1 MNFKGYTILNESKKS
16 KDVTVIFLSARAK
29 STKKDSNSM
38 FFFEDAA
45 KKAGIKMITVDP
57 SSASISGS
65 DGKHKI
71 VDHSGGKNEYI
82 VSPQNCV
89 VFTRRTCLKNSESK
103 DFVRE
108 MERLGYVMI
117 NSLDTMEICEDK
129 FVTYKKLKAAN
140 ISTPQTVVISSSS
153 MNKLEEK
160 VNSIGGRFPIV
171 AKILEGTQG
180 SGVMIF
186 ESMMSLRSSLQ
197 AIFTLVPKADILL
210 QEKINSDC
218 DYRIHVLYNGFDR
231 VSGVD
236 NYKVIGCMQRNV
248 MEGDFRSNFSLGATA
263 EKGHLTPELEKI
275 SKQAAYAVR
284 GRWVGV
290 DVIMDSG
297 TKQCYVLEINSS
309 PGTKGITTAAGDD
322 VVGEIFN
329 MIKNDFK
336 YTKYDSDQIGKYE
349 TVTIKNL
356 DCDAVMNFDSGKTF
370 TEMMCSSV
378 NMKNDDT
385 VAYVYNGVTYTADM
399 SGVKRNEPM
408 IEMNIKFN
416 GTVYKNELV
425 ILKQTNDSKILNTMV
440 GGSRFINRISDNG
453 VVIDDSFV
461 LTDNT
466 LNFEVPVEKVEEGLL
481 TEGMNWLFG
490 VNDEEIRLA
499 GLKNLISTFMTGSRD
514 IYTRKRWAIEGV
526 ENGGKD
532 NWILSYN
539 GKKFLECKENY
550 PFFLNNY
557 MPFKFACK
565 IAGVIE
571 SIMDRVVDMSQYPEA
586 EEK

>member
-1 MNFKGYTILNESKKS
+1 MNNKGYTILNESKKS

-38 FFFEDAA
+38 FFFEEAA
-45 KKAGIKMITVDP
+45 KKAGMKMITVDP
-57 SSASISGS
+57 SASSISSS

-71 VDHSGGKNEYI
+71 IDHSSGKNEYV
-82 VSPQNCV
+82 VSPNNCV

-140 ISTPQTVVISSSS
+140 ISTPQTVVVSSSS

-160 VNSIGGRFPIV
+160 VQSIGGRFPIV

-218 DYRIHVLYNGFDR
+218 DYRVHVLYNGFDR

-236 NYKVIGCMQRNV
+236 NYKIIGCMQRNV
-248 MEGDFRSNFSLGATA
+248 MEGDFRSNFSLGATT
-263 EKGHLTPELEKI
+263 EKGHLTPELERI
-275 SKQAAYAVR
+275 SKQAAYAVK

-309 PGTKGITTAAGDD
+309 PGTKGITSTGDD

-329 MIKNDFK
+329 MIKDDFK

-356 DCDAVMNFDSGKTF
+356 ECDAVMNFDSSKTF

-378 NMKNDDT
+378 NMKSDDT

-408 IEMNIKFN
+408 IELNIKFN
-416 GTVYKNELV
+416 GTV
-425 ILKQTNDSKILNTMV
+425 
-440 GGSRFINRISDNG
+440 
-453 VVIDDSFV
+453 
-461 LTDNT
+461 
-466 LNFEVPVEKVEEGLL
+466 
-481 TEGMNWLFG
+481 
-490 VNDEEIRLA
+490 
-499 GLKNLISTFMTGSRD
+499 
-514 IYTRKRWAIEGV
+514 
-526 ENGGKD
+526 
-532 NWILSYN
+532 
-539 GKKFLECKENY
+539 
-550 PFFLNNY
+550 
-557 MPFKFACK
+557 
-565 IAGVIE
+565 
-571 SIMDRVVDMSQYPEA
+571 
-586 EEK
+586 

>member
-1 MNFKGYTILNESKKS
+1 MDYKGYSIILNESKKS

-45 KKAGIKMITVDP
+45 KKAGVKMITIDP
-57 SSASISGS
+57 SSASISGN

-71 VDHSGGKNEYI
+71 IDHSDGKNEYT

-108 MERLGYVMI
+108 LERLGYIMI

-153 MNKLEEK
+153 MNKLDEK
-160 VNSIGGRFPIV
+160 VQSIGGRFPIV

-186 ESMMSLRSSLQ
+186 ESMMSLKSALQ

-218 DYRIHVLYNGFDR
+218 DYRIHVLYDGFDR
-231 VSGVD
+231 VSSVD

-248 MEGDFRSNFSLGATA
+248 MEGDFRSNFSLGATT

-275 SKQAAYAVR
+275 SKQAAFAVK

-309 PGTKGITTAAGDD
+309 PGTKGITNTGDD

-336 YTKYDSDQIGKYE
+336 YTKYDSDQIGKFE

-356 DCDAVMNFDSGKTF
+356 DCDAVMNFDSNKTF

-408 IEMNIKFN
+408 IELNIKFN
-416 GTVYKNELV
+416 GIVYKNELV

-453 VVIDDSFV
+453 IVVDDSFI

-466 LNFEVPVEKVEEGLL
+466 LNFKVPSEIVEEGLL

-499 GLKNLISTFMTGSRD
+499 GLRNLIMTFITGSRGA
-514 IYTRKRWAIEGV
+514 YTRKKWTIESE
-526 ENGGKD
+526 ENKD
-532 NWILSYN
+532 NWVLSYN
-539 GKKFLECKENY
+539 SKKFLECKDSNIY
-550 PFFLNNY
+550 FLNNY
-557 MPFKFACK
+557 MPFKLACK

-571 SIMDRVVDMSQYPEA
+571 SIMDKVVDMSQYPEA
-586 EEK
+586 EEN

>member
-1 MNFKGYTILNESKKS
+1 
-16 KDVTVIFLSARAK
+16 
-29 STKKDSNSM
+29 
-38 FFFEDAA
+38 
-45 KKAGIKMITVDP
+45 
-57 SSASISGS
+57 
-65 DGKHKI
+65 
-71 VDHSGGKNEYI
+71 
-82 VSPQNCV
+82 
-89 VFTRRTCLKNSESK
+89 
-103 DFVRE
+103 
-108 MERLGYVMI
+108 
-117 NSLDTMEICEDK
+117 
-129 FVTYKKLKAAN
+129 
-140 ISTPQTVVISSSS
+140 
-153 MNKLEEK
+153 
-160 VNSIGGRFPIV
+160 
-171 AKILEGTQG
+171 
-180 SGVMIF
+180 
-186 ESMMSLRSSLQ
+186 
-197 AIFTLVPKADILL
+197 LL

-263 EKGHLTPELEKI
+263 EKGHLTPELERI
-275 SKQAAYAVR
+275 SKQAAYAVK

-290 DVIMDSG
+290 DVIMDSA

-322 VVGEIFN
+322 VVGEIFG

-349 TVTIKNL
+349 TVTLKNL
-356 DCDAVMNFDSGKTF
+356 DCDAVMHFESDKTF

-385 VAYVYNGVTYTADM
+385 VSYVYNGVTYTADM

-440 GGSRFINRISDNG
+440 GGSRFINRIADNG
-453 VVIDDSFV
+453 VVADESFI

-466 LNFEVPVEKVEEGLL
+466 LNFEVPQTVVEEGLL

-490 VNDEEIRLA
+490 VHDEEIRLA
-499 GLKNLISTFMTGSRD
+499 GLRNLIMTFMTGSRE
-514 IYTRKRWAIEGV
+514 IYTRKKWTIEGFV
-526 ENGGKD
+526 SEDDKKY
-532 NWILSYN
+532 WVLCYN
-539 GKKFLECKENY
+539 GKKFLECKENQPY
-550 PFFLNNY
+550 FLNNY
-557 MPFKFACK
+557 MPFKIACK

-571 SIMDRVVDMSQYPEA
+571 SITDTIVDMSKYPEA
-586 EEK
+586 GEN

>member
-1 MNFKGYTILNESKKS
+1 
-16 KDVTVIFLSARAK
+16 
-29 STKKDSNSM
+29 
-38 FFFEDAA
+38 
-45 KKAGIKMITVDP
+45 
-57 SSASISGS
+57 
-65 DGKHKI
+65 
-71 VDHSGGKNEYI
+71 
-82 VSPQNCV
+82 
-89 VFTRRTCLKNSESK
+89 
-103 DFVRE
+103 
-108 MERLGYVMI
+108 
-117 NSLDTMEICEDK
+117 
-129 FVTYKKLKAAN
+129 
-140 ISTPQTVVISSSS
+140 
-153 MNKLEEK
+153 
-160 VNSIGGRFPIV
+160 
-171 AKILEGTQG
+171 
-180 SGVMIF
+180 
-186 ESMMSLRSSLQ
+186 
-197 AIFTLVPKADILL
+197 
-210 QEKINSDC
+210 
-218 DYRIHVLYNGFDR
+218 
-231 VSGVD
+231 
-236 NYKVIGCMQRNV
+236 MQRNV

-263 EKGHLTPELEKI
+263 EKGHLTPELERI
-275 SKQAAYAVR
+275 SKQAAYAVK

-329 MIKNDFK
+329 MIKDDFK

-378 NMKNDDT
+378 NMKSDDT

-425 ILKQTNDSKILNTMV
+425 ILKQTNDSKVLNTMV
-440 GGSRFINRISDNG
+440 GGSRFINRVSDNG

-499 GLKNLISTFMTGSRD
+499 GLRNLIMTFMTGSRD
-514 IYTRKRWAIEGV
+514 VYVRKKWAIEGV
-526 ENGGKD
+526 EGKD
-532 NWILSYN
+532 EWVLSYN

-550 PFFLNNY
+550 PYFLNNY
-557 MPFKFACK
+557 MPFKLACK

-571 SIMDRVVDMSQYPEA
+571 SIMDRVVDMSKYPEA